1 MSSVTLTYPLE
12 LIRVRMAFNSRMTSK
27 TGGPSFVRAISHIYH
42 ETTASPTSS
51 STSSSTPKQ
60 IFERFPILKFYRGF
74 TVTMVG
80 MIPYAGTGFLVW
92 DFCRAHFYPVVEG
105 KAQRPGIAADLAIG
119 AVSGA
124 TSQTMSYPFE
134 VVRRRMQV
142 GGLTRPDRW
151 LGWGE
156 TMRTVYASGG
166 WRGFFVGLSI
176 GYLKIIPMTGISF
189 AAWQGFKRMLGL

>member
-1 MSSVTLTYPLE
+1 MTSVTLTYPLE

-27 TGGPSFVRAISHIYH
+27 TGRPSFIRAMSHVYH
-42 ETTASPTSS
+42 ETAVSP
-51 STSSSTPKQ
+51 STSSTTPKQ
-60 IFERFPILKFYRGF
+60 VFERFPILKFYRGF
-74 TVTMVG
+74 TVTMIG
-80 MIPYAGTGFLVW
+80 IIPYAGTGFLVW
-92 DFCRAHFYPVVEG
+92 DFCRAYFYPVVDG
-105 KAQRPGIAADLAIG
+105 KVHRPSVTADLAIG
-119 AVSGA
+119 AVSG
-124 TSQTMSYPFE
+124 TISQTVSYPFE

-156 TMRTVYASGG
+156 TTRAIYASGG

-189 AAWQGFKRMLGL
+189 AAWQGFKRMLWL

>member
-1 MSSVTLTYPLE
+1 
-12 LIRVRMAFNSRMTSK
+12 MAFDSRMTNG
-27 TGGPSFVRAISHIYH
+27 TGRPSFIRAISHIYH
-42 ETTASPTSS
+42 ETAVSAASP
-51 STSSSTPKQ
+51 STSLSAHKQ
-60 IFERFPILKFYRGF
+60 MLQRLPLLKFYRGF

-92 DFCRAHFYPVVEG
+92 DFCHAYFYPVADG
-105 KAQRPGIAADLAIG
+105 KAQRPSVGADLAIG

-124 TSQTMSYPFE
+124 ISQTVSYPFE
-134 VVRRRMQV
+134 IIRRRMQV

-156 TMRTVYASGG
+156 TVRVVYTSGG